1 MREPRPRLGVD
12 AFLLIVAVTV
22 GMASL
27 IVLLWELWE
36 IIAGP
41 LI

>member
-1 MREPRPRLGVD
+1 MREPRSRLRID
-12 AFLLIVAVTV
+12 AFLLIVTIMIA
-22 GMASL
+22 MASL

-36 IIAGP
+36 IVAGP